1 MTYGD
6 GRPTLDAAKLNSVAD
21 TRFGNG
27 GRRIDS
33 LRQLAY
39 DCNLTAEQARKY
51 GKLSA
56 TVTWERLLTAHGL
69 EFEPKI
75 EINNHTG
82 ATANQKS
89 SGGRLCTQSSPA
101 ARQLNLLEWV
111 DFGQLFAVSLASVG
125 CAVLVLSLW
134 PRINPLNLFPPIRIN
149 IQIGATK

>member
-6 GRPTLDAAKLNSVAD
+6 GRPSLDAAKLNSVA

-39 DCNLTAEQARKY
+39 DCNLTAEQAKEY

-56 TVTWERLLTAHGL
+56 TATWEKLLTAHGL
-69 EFEPKI
+69 EFESKI
-75 EINNHTG
+75 EINNNTV
-82 ATANQKS
+82 ATASQE
-89 SGGRLCTQSSPA
+89 SP
-101 ARQLNLLEWV
+101 RQLNLLEWI

-125 CAVLVLSLW
+125 FAVLILSLW
-134 PRINPLNLFPPIRIN
+134 PRINPLNLFPPVRIN

>member
-6 GRPTLDAAKLNSVAD
+6 GRPSLDAAKLNSVAD

-27 GRRIDS
+27 GRRIDA

-39 DCNLTAEQARKY
+39 DCNLTNEQARIF

-56 TVTWERLLTAHGL
+56 TATWEKLLLAHGL

-75 EINNHTG
+75 EINNNTV
-82 ATANQKS
+82 ATANQE
-89 SGGRLCTQSSPA
+89 SP
-101 ARQLNLLEWV
+101 RQINLFEWV
-111 DFGQLFAVSLASVG
+111 DLSQLIAVSLASVG
-125 CAVLVLSLW
+125 FAVLVLSLW
-134 PRINPLNLFPPIRIN
+134 PRINPLNLFPPVRIN

>member
-6 GRPTLDAAKLNSVAD
+6 GRPSLGAAKLNSVAD

-27 GRRIDS
+27 GRRIDA

-39 DCNLTAEQARKY
+39 DCGLTNEQARVF

-56 TVTWERLLTAHGL
+56 TATWEKLLLAHGL

-75 EINNHTG
+75 ETANNTV
-82 ATANQKS
+82 ATANQES
-89 SGGRLCTQSSPA
+89 S
-101 ARQLNLLEWV
+101 RQINLLEWV
-111 DFGQLFAVSLASVG
+111 DFGQLLAVSLASIG
-125 CAVLVLSLW
+125 LAVLVLSLW
-134 PRINPLNLFPPIRIN
+134 PRINPLNLFPPVRIN